1 MKHPIL
7 SGKGYQYYLAIWVN
21 IIGAHVAI
29 LYFNFQQSFKA
40 SVLDSLL
47 YNFLFLGLGFG
58 LWYVVYFSITNK
70 LSILNLIVNHLLA
83 AGITISLWLFF
94 TRSIL
99 EKLLASDAEY
109 LLFLEGSLILRGL
122 IGLFFYSMIIIIY
135 YLMDHYQ
142 RLQMKTSEEHDL
154 RTKIKEA
161 ELKMLKSQIN
171 PHFIFNSLN
180 SINALTIS
188 APEKASD
195 MVVKL
200 SDYLRYSIGKDD
212 RESNS
217 LREELENITLYL
229 EIEKVRFGKRLNL
242 DMSIEENCNKAQVPN
257 MILQPLVE
265 NTIKYGINESLET
278 INIGIKCSKKNSD
291 LIIVISNN
299 YDPDSTI
306 TSEGEGVGLKNIQD
320 RLMLTFG
327 KNDLISVVSRD
338 YVFEVTL
345 IIPQIQGHD

>member
-1 MKHPIL
+1 
-7 SGKGYQYYLAIWVN
+7 
-21 IIGAHVAI
+21 
-29 LYFNFQQSFKA
+29 
-40 SVLDSLL
+40 
-47 YNFLFLGLGFG
+47 
-58 LWYVVYFSITNK
+58 
-70 LSILNLIVNHLLA
+70 
-83 AGITISLWLFF
+83 
-94 TRSIL
+94 
-99 EKLLASDAEY
+99 
-109 LLFLEGSLILRGL
+109 
-122 IGLFFYSMIIIIY
+122 
-135 YLMDHYQ
+135 
-142 RLQMKTSEEHDL
+142 LQAKTSEEHDL

-200 SDYLRYSIGKDD
+200 SDYLRYSIGKSD

-242 DMSIEENCNKAQVPN
+242 NMTIEEDCNNAQVPN

-278 INIGIKCSKKNSD
+278 INIGIKCSKQNSD
-291 LIIVISNN
+291 LKIVISNN
-299 YDPDSTI
+299 YDPDATI
-306 TSEGEGVGLKNIQD
+306 TSGGEGVGLKNIQD

-327 KNDLISVVSRD
+327 KNDLVSVVNRNH
-338 YVFEVTL
+338 VFEVTL
-345 IIPQIQGHD
+345 IIPQIQGND